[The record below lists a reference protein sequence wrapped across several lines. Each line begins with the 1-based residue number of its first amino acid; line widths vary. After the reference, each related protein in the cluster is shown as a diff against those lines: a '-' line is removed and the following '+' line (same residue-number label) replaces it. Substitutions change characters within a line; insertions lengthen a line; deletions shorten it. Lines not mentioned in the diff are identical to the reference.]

1 MMGIMYVGTDN
12 IDIFSHFVNA
22 VAIRFSLAILGPQW
36 QLCTVQTAVIVI
48 LIPGLNCV
56 TISDTLS
63 LPKVILAH
71 LVLTD

>member
-22 VAIRFSLAILGPQW
+22 VAIRFSLAILGPQC
-36 QLCTVQTAVIVI
+36 CTMQTAVIVL